1 MHDDIYQMYLEE
13 IALIPACD
21 PQEEKELLARIRTGD
36 EGAKQRLLEGSLGF
50 IVELAKGYADKG
62 LPLGDLVQEANIALI
77 LTADDYEDGDF
88 RAQVAGRAKEM
99 IEAAIEEQQAETQ
112 IEEEMLARVN
122 VLQKVSK
129 VMADEFGREAT
140 VEELAERMKM
150 SVDEIRII
158 MKETLDAMSVSPWAE
173 E

>member
-77 LTADDYEDGDF
+77 LTADDYEDGEF

-99 IEAAIEEQQAETQ
+99 IEAAIAA
-112 IEEEMLARVN
+112 M
-122 VLQKVSK
+122 
-129 VMADEFGREAT
+129 EA
-140 VEELAERMKM
+140 VIPENGEDLVR
-150 SVDEIRII
+150 
-158 MKETLDAMSVSPWAE
+158 
-173 E
+173 